1 MTFIDRRSLFQMGH
15 LTLEDYQIWSVK
27 NVLANEFLNLL
38 FQVCLIRFGKKGD
51 GASNCVSSVNVPVLA
66 HPGQKTVSYRKT

>member
-1 MTFIDRRSLFQMGH
+1 MCLFQMGH

-38 FQVCLIRFGKKGD
+38 FQVCLRQMTDLGGCLLSCACISEEMEIGLFLTAD
-51 GASNCVSSVNVPVLA
+51 AWLF
-66 HPGQKTVSYRKT
+66 

>member
-1 MTFIDRRSLFQMGH
+1 MSLFQMGH

-38 FQVCLIRFGKKGD
+38 FQVCLRHMTDLGGCLPSCACISEEMEIGLFLTAD
-51 GASNCVSSVNVPVLA
+51 AWLL
-66 HPGQKTVSYRKT
+66 